1 MSTKYSESRVKKV
14 CKAIS
19 EGLTYQDAAALAGI
33 NRHTLANWRK
43 TYPDFEDA
51 LEQAEAA
58 FVEHHIHNIE
68 AAADSGK
75 WQASAWL
82 LERRHPESFALRA
95 ELRLNQVEEPDSEE
109 DDWDEILADSPELQ
123 QMAIEFYRAIEEAKR
138 KRQGGNGGGRLQP
151 NTRANK

>member
-1 MSTKYSESRVKKV
+1 MKYTEARVKKICGAV
-14 CKAIS
+14 A
-19 EGLTYQDAAALAGI
+19 EGLSYQDAAALAGI
-33 NRHTLANWRK
+33 NRHTLSAWRK
-43 TYPDFEDA
+43 TYPDFADA
-51 LEQAEAA
+51 LEQAESE
-58 FVEHHIHNIE
+58 FVRHHVGNIA
-68 AAADSGK
+68 AAADKGT

-82 LERRHPESFALRA
+82 LERKFPAMFALRA

-138 KRQGGNGGGRLQP
+138 KRQGGNGHRRLQP